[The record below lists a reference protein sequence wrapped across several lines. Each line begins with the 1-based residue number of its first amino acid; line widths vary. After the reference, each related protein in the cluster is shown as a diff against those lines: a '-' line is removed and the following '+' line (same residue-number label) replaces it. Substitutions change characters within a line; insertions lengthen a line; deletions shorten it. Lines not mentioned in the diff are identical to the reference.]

1 LACSSPARTAHDPA
15 ILVASRIVNQIR
27 RTITTARKIPGGIV
41 NKPAVQRQSRPLLPE
56 LSELFNGFPT
66 FANLPAFASLR
77 PFFDNHVLRLEDEM
91 KEGLYEV
98 RAELPGVDPIDSIEV
113 TVRDGRL
120 TIKAERTQT
129 SESNGHSEFSYGEF
143 VRTVP
148 LPAGADEDDIN
159 ATYDRGILTVS
170 VPLSEDHP
178 TEKRVE
184 IVETILVD
192 EDEDYEDEDEDQPE
206 YEDQPEDEDSEDED
220 AEDQPEGAD
229 AQEEHVEDEEQHQ
242 PAG

>member
-1 LACSSPARTAHDPA
+1 M
-15 ILVASRIVNQIR
+15 
-27 RTITTARKIPGGIV
+27 

-56 LSELFNGFPT
+56 LSELFSGFTGFPT
-66 FANLPAFASLR
+66 IANLPAFASLR

-98 RAELPGVDPIDSIEV
+98 RAELPGVDPIESIEV

-170 VPLSEDHP
+170 VPLAEDHP

-184 IVETILVD
+184 VVETILVD
-192 EDEDYEDEDEDQPE
+192 EDEEYEDEDDQPG
-206 YEDQPEDEDSEDED
+206 DED
-220 AEDQPEGAD
+220 DQPEGAD
-229 AQEEHVEDEEQHQ
+229 VQEEHMEDDEQHQ
-242 PAG
+242 PVG

>member
-1 LACSSPARTAHDPA
+1 
-15 ILVASRIVNQIR
+15 
-27 RTITTARKIPGGIV
+27 
-41 NKPAVQRQSRPLLPE
+41 LLPE

-66 FANLPAFASLR
+66 FASLPALASLR
-77 PFFDNHVLRLEDEM
+77 PLFDSHLLRLEDEM
-91 KEGLYEV
+91 KDGLYEV
-98 RAELPGVDPIDSIEV
+98 RAELPGVDPADDIEV

-170 VPLSEDHP
+170 VPLSQDHP
-178 TEKRVE
+178 TEKHVE
-184 IVETILVD
+184 VVETILVD
-192 EDEDYEDEDEDQPE
+192 EDEDHD
-206 YEDQPEDEDSEDED
+206 EDED
-220 AEDQPEGAD
+220 AESEDEGEESEDEGAVEL
-229 AQEEHVEDEEQHQ
+229 EEHAHDEEQHQ
-242 PAG
+242 PVG